1 MADIRE
7 YKCPAC
13 GGAMEFDSKT
23 QKMKCPYCDTVA
35 DLSDFEETQSEK
47 TASKEGAEQG
57 ETQEA
62 AEEGAMMLY
71 VCESCGGE
79 ILADKTTGAT
89 SCPYCGNK
97 VVMKG
102 QFDGALRPDYIIP
115 FKKDKKQ
122 AKEAYR
128 KHLEGKKFLP
138 GVFKQQNHIDEIKGV
153 YVPFWIFDL
162 KAKADFSYHAEKTR
176 VWVSN
181 DIEYTEHENFEVKRA
196 GTVEFEKVP
205 ADGSKKMDDTLM
217 ESVEPYD
224 FKEAV
229 PFRMAYMAGYLA
241 DRYDVPKEE
250 CIGRAKKRI
259 QRSTEREFRNTVKG
273 YHVIDQ
279 EKANMEIKDQAKY
292 ALYPVWILNTT
303 WKGKKYIFAMNGQ
316 TGRLVG
322 ELPCSK
328 PKLAIASVLFFV
340 IGFILSQI
348 LFMGEYAYDPDYLTF
363 DIEGILINIIAPL
376 IIVIIGD
383 VLLVGQLKTANEATC
398 ADEYCGELDLTEK
411 HDTFSH
417 TETSVVMKDDKD
429 D

>member
-1 MADIRE
+1 
-7 YKCPAC
+7 
-13 GGAMEFDSKT
+13 MEFDSKT

-47 TASKEGAEQG
+47 TVSKEGAEQG

-115 FKKDKKQ
+115 FKKTKT
-122 AKEAYR
+122 
-128 KHLEGKKFLP
+128 GKRSIPETSRRQKFLP

-205 ADGSKKMDDTLM
+205 ADGSKRWMI
-217 ESVEPYD
+217 
-224 FKEAV
+224 
-229 PFRMAYMAGYLA
+229 R
-241 DRYDVPKEE
+241 
-250 CIGRAKKRI
+250 
-259 QRSTEREFRNTVKG
+259 
-273 YHVIDQ
+273 
-279 EKANMEIKDQAKY
+279 
-292 ALYPVWILNTT
+292 
-303 WKGKKYIFAMNGQ
+303 
-316 TGRLVG
+316 
-322 ELPCSK
+322 
-328 PKLAIASVLFFV
+328 
-340 IGFILSQI
+340 
-348 LFMGEYAYDPDYLTF
+348 
-363 DIEGILINIIAPL
+363 
-376 IIVIIGD
+376 
-383 VLLVGQLKTANEATC
+383 
-398 ADEYCGELDLTEK
+398 
-411 HDTFSH
+411 
-417 TETSVVMKDDKD
+417 
-429 D
+429 

>member
-1 MADIRE
+1 
-7 YKCPAC
+7 
-13 GGAMEFDSKT
+13 MEFDSKT

-47 TASKEGAEQG
+47 TVSKEGAEQG
-57 ETQEA
+57 ETSGSSRRRSRCSTCANPAVVKSWQ
-62 AEEGAMMLY
+62 
-71 VCESCGGE
+71 
-79 ILADKTTGAT
+79 IKTTGAT

-205 ADGSKKMDDTLM
+205 ADGSKRWMI
-217 ESVEPYD
+217 
-224 FKEAV
+224 
-229 PFRMAYMAGYLA
+229 R
-241 DRYDVPKEE
+241 
-250 CIGRAKKRI
+250 
-259 QRSTEREFRNTVKG
+259 
-273 YHVIDQ
+273 
-279 EKANMEIKDQAKY
+279 
-292 ALYPVWILNTT
+292 
-303 WKGKKYIFAMNGQ
+303 
-316 TGRLVG
+316 
-322 ELPCSK
+322 
-328 PKLAIASVLFFV
+328 
-340 IGFILSQI
+340 
-348 LFMGEYAYDPDYLTF
+348 
-363 DIEGILINIIAPL
+363 
-376 IIVIIGD
+376 
-383 VLLVGQLKTANEATC
+383 
-398 ADEYCGELDLTEK
+398 
-411 HDTFSH
+411 
-417 TETSVVMKDDKD
+417 
-429 D
+429 

>member
-1 MADIRE
+1 
-7 YKCPAC
+7 
-13 GGAMEFDSKT
+13 MEFDSKT

-153 YVPFWIFDL
+153 YVPFWVFDL

-229 PFRMAYMAGYLA
+229 PCRMAYMAGYLA
-241 DRYDVPKEE
+241 DRYDADSEE
-250 CIGRAKKRI
+250 SAPRANERVKK
-259 QRSTEREFRNTVKG
+259 SVERAFEETVTG
-273 YHVIDQ
+273 YTTVAAENSSVQLHGGSVR
-279 EKANMEIKDQAKY
+279 Y
-292 ALYPVWILNTT
+292 ALLPVWILNTT
-303 WKGKKYIFAMNGQ
+303 WEGKKYLFAMNGQ
-316 TGRLVG
+316 TGKFVGDLPADKNAARRMTIKLTVIFTMIFYILRL
-322 ELPCSK
+322 
-328 PKLAIASVLFFV
+328 
-340 IGFILSQI
+340 ILWM
-348 LFMGEYAYDPDYLTF
+348 FG
-363 DIEGILINIIAPL
+363 
-376 IIVIIGD
+376 V
-383 VLLVGQLKTANEATC
+383 
-398 ADEYCGELDLTEK
+398 
-411 HDTFSH
+411 
-417 TETSVVMKDDKD
+417 
-429 D
+429 

>member
-176 VWVSN
+176 IMPS
-181 DIEYTEHENFEVKRA
+181 T
-196 GTVEFEKVP
+196 
-205 ADGSKKMDDTLM
+205 S
-217 ESVEPYD
+217 
-224 FKEAV
+224 
-229 PFRMAYMAGYLA
+229 
-241 DRYDVPKEE
+241 PKLS
-250 CIGRAKKRI
+250 A
-259 QRSTEREFRNTVKG
+259 F
-273 YHVIDQ
+273 
-279 EKANMEIKDQAKY
+279 
-292 ALYPVWILNTT
+292 ALY
-303 WKGKKYIFAMNGQ
+303 
-316 TGRLVG
+316 
-322 ELPCSK
+322 S
-328 PKLAIASVLFFV
+328 ASVITSVTNPNSPSTSATTTGCTFPNTSCTFASSV
-340 IGFILSQI
+340 SGV
-348 LFMGEYAYDPDYLTF
+348 PLTRTKNLRLELLMSVSSSF
-363 DIEGILINIIAPL
+363 LLLQNAMMLRFRCLASSTTSATTALAVGSLPAPL
-376 IIVIIGD
+376 P
-383 VLLVGQLKTANEATC
+383 
-398 ADEYCGELDLTEK
+398 
-411 HDTFSH
+411 
-417 TETSVVMKDDKD
+417 
-429 D
+429 

>member
-1 MADIRE
+1 MAAGFERSGTVLTVHLPTELDHPVSDEIRRESDRIIGHEYIKNMIFDFSETVFMDSSGIGLLMGRYRALGMRGKCVQVMNVNSHIAKLLRLSGVGRYIDIC
-7 YKCPAC
+7 K
-13 GGAMEFDSKT
+13 
-23 QKMKCPYCDTVA
+23 
-35 DLSDFEETQSEK
+35 
-47 TASKEGAEQG
+47 
-57 ETQEA
+57 TQEA

-259 QRSTEREFRNTVKG
+259 RRSTEREIRNTVKG

-303 WKGKKYIFAMNGQ
+303 WKDKKYIFAMNGQ
-316 TGRLVG
+316 TGKIVGDLPADNGAFWRFVAMWGAGIGLV
-322 ELPCSK
+322 LYA
-328 PKLAIASVLFFV
+328 LLWV
-340 IGFILSQI
+340 
-348 LFMGEYAYDPDYLTF
+348 FM
-363 DIEGILINIIAPL
+363 
-376 IIVIIGD
+376 
-383 VLLVGQLKTANEATC
+383 VLL
-398 ADEYCGELDLTEK
+398 
-411 HDTFSH
+411 
-417 TETSVVMKDDKD
+417 
-429 D
+429 

>member
-1 MADIRE
+1 MLE
-7 YKCPAC
+7 YKCPC
-13 GGAMEFDSKT
+13 CDGAIKFDSTT
-23 QKMKCPYCDTVA
+23 QKLKCPYCDTEFEVDA
-35 DLSDFEETQSEK
+35 LKGYDEDLKDAKPSRMNWT
-47 TASKEGAEQG
+47 TPGGGWAEG
-57 ETQEA
+57 ETA
-62 AEEGAMMLY
+62 GLHTY
-71 VCESCGGE
+71 VCKSCGGE
-79 ILADKTTGAT
+79 IVGDDTMGA
-89 SCPYCGNK
+89 SACPFCGNPI
-97 VVMKG
+97 VLTG
-102 QFDGALRPDYIIP
+102 QFARDLRPDLIIP
-115 FKKDKKQ
+115 FKLDKKA
-122 AKEAYR
+122 AKE
-128 KHLEGKKFLP
+128 KLQEHLKGKTLLP
-138 GVFKQQNHIDEIKGV
+138 KVFRSQNHIDEIKGV

-259 QRSTEREFRNTVKG
+259 RRSTEREFRNTVKG

-316 TGRLVG
+316 TGKIVGDLPADNGAFWRFIAMWGAGIGLV
-322 ELPCSK
+322 LYA
-328 PKLAIASVLFFV
+328 LLWV
-340 IGFILSQI
+340 
-348 LFMGEYAYDPDYLTF
+348 FM
-363 DIEGILINIIAPL
+363 
-376 IIVIIGD
+376 
-383 VLLVGQLKTANEATC
+383 VLL
-398 ADEYCGELDLTEK
+398 
-411 HDTFSH
+411 
-417 TETSVVMKDDKD
+417 
-429 D
+429 

>member
-217 ESVEPYD
+217 ESTTYMSSGLEEDDDGVRYLSLGAGVSIPEEISPD
-224 FKEAV
+224 TLTIV
-229 PFRMAYMAGYLA
+229 PLDAQGQELSAE
-241 DRYDVPKEE
+241 K
-250 CIGRAKKRI
+250 I
-259 QRSTEREFRNTVKG
+259 QV
-273 YHVIDQ
+273 
-279 EKANMEIKDQAKY
+279 
-292 ALYPVWILNTT
+292 
-303 WKGKKYIFAMNGQ
+303 
-316 TGRLVG
+316 
-322 ELPCSK
+322 
-328 PKLAIASVLFFV
+328 
-340 IGFILSQI
+340 
-348 LFMGEYAYDPDYLTF
+348 
-363 DIEGILINIIAPL
+363 
-376 IIVIIGD
+376 
-383 VLLVGQLKTANEATC
+383 
-398 ADEYCGELDLTEK
+398 DLTG
-411 HDTFSH
+411 S
-417 TETSVVMKDDKD
+417 
-429 D
+429 